1 MVVII
6 MYENYVIVTKKKS
19 IELEPPSMDVIVLH
33 IIVPKKNLLSRNRKI
48 PSYWDMLFLVLMS
61 SSGNKHY
68 LQTINIHKGCVI

>member
-6 MYENYVIVTKKKS
+6 MYENYVIVTKRKS

-48 PSYWDMLFLVLMS
+48 PS
-61 SSGNKHY
+61 
-68 LQTINIHKGCVI
+68 